1 MKIKMNQY
9 QLRALIFSIRKHK
22 ANLRAKAEILAQA
35 IVDKANLNIDTLELQ
50 KLFKNALCN
59 RRRKQ
64 FYSDLL
70 ASVIYDNSNN

>member
-1 MKIKMNQY
+1 MKMNQDR
-9 QLRALIFSIRKHK
+9 LRALIFSIRKHK
-22 ANLRAKAEILAQA
+22 ANLRAKAEILAQS

-50 KLFKNALCN
+50 KLFKNALSN

-70 ASVIYDNSNN
+70 ASVIYDDSNN

>member
-1 MKIKMNQY
+1 MKMNQD

-22 ANLRAKAEILAQA
+22 ANLRAKAETLAQA
-35 IVDKANLNIDTLELQ
+35 IVDKANLNIDTIELQ
-50 KLFKNALCN
+50 KLFKNALSN

-70 ASVIYDNSNN
+70 ASVIHNDSNN

>member
-1 MKIKMNQY
+1 MKIKMDQY
-9 QLRALIFSIRKHK
+9 QLKALIFSIRKHK

-35 IVDKANLNIDTLELQ
+35 IIDKANLNIDTLDLQ
-50 KLFKNALCN
+50 KLFKNALSN

-70 ASVIYDNSNN
+70 ASVIYNDSNN

>member
-35 IVDKANLNIDTLELQ
+35 IVDKANLNIDTLEL
-50 KLFKNALCN
+50 
-59 RRRKQ
+59 
-64 FYSDLL
+64 
-70 ASVIYDNSNN
+70 

>member
-1 MKIKMNQY
+1 MKMNQY
-9 QLRALIFSIRKHK
+9 QLRALIFSIRKYK

-50 KLFKNALCN
+50 KLFKNALSN

-70 ASVIYDNSNN
+70 ASVIYNNSNN

>member
-1 MKIKMNQY
+1 MKMNQD
-9 QLRALIFSIRKHK
+9 QLRALIFSIRKNK

-50 KLFKNALCN
+50 KLFKNALSN

-70 ASVIYDNSNN
+70 ASIIYNDSNN